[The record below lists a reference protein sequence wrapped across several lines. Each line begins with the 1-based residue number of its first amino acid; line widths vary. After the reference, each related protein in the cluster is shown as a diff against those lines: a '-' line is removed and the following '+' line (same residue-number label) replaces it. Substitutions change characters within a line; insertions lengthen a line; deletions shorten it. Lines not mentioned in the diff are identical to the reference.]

1 MIVTRILVWLV
12 SLPLVLTLGIW
23 IQVPFLLSLKVPFS
37 ASSSITPS
45 ITQFQGSSQFLD
57 KIFRPKNCVIEA
69 RETYIKSLYATQLD
83 IRTPA
88 ADLLIKEINTWIME
102 MPTYTMRV
110 RTSPRSRKAT
120 VLMVK
125 HRAANLTYCCT
136 LTRFGHNPS
145 MDTNIPWYL
154 SESGPVLVPERQLCS
169 WLNTGPLTSPTV
181 VH

>member
-1 MIVTRILVWLV
+1 MIVSRILVWLV

-23 IQVPFLLSLKVPFS
+23 IQVPFLLSLKVPLS

-45 ITQFQGSSQFLD
+45 ITQFPGSSQFLD

-69 RETYIKSLYATQLD
+69 RETYIKSLYATQLE
-83 IRTPA
+83 
-88 ADLLIKEINTWIME
+88 LLQEINTWIME

-110 RTSPRSRKAT
+110 RTSPRSREAT

-154 SESGPVLVPERQLCS
+154 SEPP
-169 WLNTGPLTSPTV
+169 
-181 VH
+181 